1 MGNEK
6 ILNINWDFCF
16 KITATV
22 VLIYLLFMI
31 KDLIIWFIFA
41 LVISILFNFLI
52 DFLEDKK
59 IPRILAVVALYFGL
73 LSILGFFFYKIAP
86 FFLSEIKQFSS
97 NLPLYFEKVSPIFQK
112 FGFEFIQD
120 SQSIF
125 SFLENNLEKA
135 GQSII
140 SALITVFGGI
150 KTTFF
155 IILLSFFLS
164 LERNFLEKVLASFA
178 PHRYKS
184 RLINLLPRVKKQVS
198 GWFISRIIGV
208 IFVGILCYLVL
219 KILDVKYAFI
229 FSLLF
234 GVFDFIPII
243 GPIIAGIIIVSTVM
257 IDSLNKALFVL
268 LCLILIQQ
276 LENSVLIPVL
286 SEKFTGIP
294 PVLVLIAL
302 AIGATL
308 WGVLGGILAIPLS
321 GVIFEIVKDYLNLKQ
336 RRQELEIL

>member
-1 MGNEK
+1 MHNEK
-6 ILNINWDFCF
+6 TLNINWDFCF

-22 VLIYLLFMI
+22 VLVYLLFII

-41 LVISILFNFLI
+41 LIISILFNFLI

-59 IPRILAVVALYFGL
+59 IPRILAVVVLYFGL
-73 LSILGFFFYKIAP
+73 LSIFGFFFYKIAP

-97 NLPLYFEKVSPIFQK
+97 NLPLYFERISPIFQK

-120 SQSIF
+120 SQSTF
-125 SFLENNLEKA
+125 SFLENNLEKV

-140 SALITVFGGI
+140 SALITIFGGI
-150 KTTFF
+150 KSTFF
-155 IILLSFFLS
+155 IFLLSFFLS
-164 LERNFLEKVLASFA
+164 LERNFLEKVLANFA
-178 PHRYKS
+178 PYRYRS

-208 IFVGILCYLVL
+208 LFVGILCYIVL

-243 GPIIAGIIIVSTVM
+243 GPITAGVIIVSTVM
-257 IDSLNKALFVL
+257 IDSLSEALFVL

-294 PVLVLIAL
+294 SILVLMAL

-336 RRQELEIL
+336 KQQELEIL